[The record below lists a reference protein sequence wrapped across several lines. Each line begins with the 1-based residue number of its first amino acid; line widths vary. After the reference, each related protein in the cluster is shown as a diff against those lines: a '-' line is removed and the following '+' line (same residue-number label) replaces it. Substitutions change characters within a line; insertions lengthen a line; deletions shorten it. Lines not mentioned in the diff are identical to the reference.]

1 MDHQSAGDADEPA
14 RPRNRILALL
24 PVDEFEGLRPALER
38 VRLETRQVVVDVGA
52 PIEHVY
58 FPETAVV
65 SIVSVMPDG
74 SAVETATVGHEGMV
88 GIPVFLGA
96 GSMAAQ
102 AFAQVPGDALRMS
115 AGDLRAEVRRGGV
128 LPDVL
133 GRYTQAL
140 FTHVA
145 QSSAC
150 NRLHPV
156 EQRCARWLLATHD
169 AVGADSFEMTH
180 LFLSQMLGV
189 RRATVT
195 EVAGRL
201 QNAGLIEY
209 GRGRIRVVDRPGLEA
224 AACECYGI
232 IRSEF
237 ARLMDGGAYPSPLD
251 GVAVTEGGMSVAGDG
266 TPRGDAEGE
275 ARAG

>member
-1 MDHQSAGDADEPA
+1 MDHHAAGGADESA

-24 PVDEFEGLRPALER
+24 PAEELEGLRPALER
-38 VRLETRQVVVDVGA
+38 VRLETRQVVFDVGA

-65 SIVSVMPDG
+65 SLVSVMPDG

-96 GSMAAQ
+96 GSMAGQ
-102 AFAQVPGDALRMS
+102 AFAQVPGDAYRMS
-115 AGDLRAEVRRGGV
+115 AGDLRAEVGRGGV
-128 LPDVL
+128 LPEVL

-145 QSSAC
+145 QCSAC

-156 EQRCARWLLATHD
+156 EQRCARWLLTTHD
-169 AVGADSFEMTH
+169 AVGADAFEMTH

-201 QNAGLIEY
+201 QDAGLIEY
-209 GRGRIRVVDRPGLEA
+209 SRGRMAVVDRAGLEA

-232 IRSEF
+232 VRAEF
-237 ARLMDGGAYPSPLD
+237 ARLLDGGAVPSPLD
-251 GVAVTEGGMSVAGDG
+251 GVVVSEGGMSRAG
-266 TPRGDAEGE
+266 EGE
-275 ARAG
+275 PRDGGGAG